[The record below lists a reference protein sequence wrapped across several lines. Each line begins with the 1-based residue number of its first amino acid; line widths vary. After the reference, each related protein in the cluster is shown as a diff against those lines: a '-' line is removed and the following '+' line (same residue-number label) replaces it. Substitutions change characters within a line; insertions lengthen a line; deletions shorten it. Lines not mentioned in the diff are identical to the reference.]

1 MEDGWRKFKLEFSI
15 LISLGFKAKVGL
27 LRLIG
32 SALHGYGST
41 CTSNPVIEI
50 KSRKH
55 NQIQEMI
62 KSV

>member
-1 MEDGWRKFKLEFSI
+1 MENGWRKFKLEFSI

-41 CTSNPVIEI
+41 
-50 KSRKH
+50 
-55 NQIQEMI
+55 
-62 KSV
+62 